1 MLVVA
6 ILNSDGQLFAD
17 AVDRF
22 TRHVVRPSRNP
33 SENSEQF
40 FNSLPLLFGNTSA
53 NNPSLYFRGMTT
65 PITTPV
71 MARSTNDSPVCSL

>member
-17 AVDRF
+17 AV
-22 TRHVVRPSRNP
+22 VVRPTRNP
-33 SENSEQF
+33 SENSDQF
-40 FNSLPLLFGNTSA
+40 FNYLLLLFGNTSA
-53 NNPSLYFRGMTT
+53 NNPPLYFRGMTT